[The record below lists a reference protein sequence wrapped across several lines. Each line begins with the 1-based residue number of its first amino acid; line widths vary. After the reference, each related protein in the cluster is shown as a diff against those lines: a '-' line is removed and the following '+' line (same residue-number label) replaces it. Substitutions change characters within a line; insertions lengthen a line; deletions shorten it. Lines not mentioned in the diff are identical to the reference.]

1 MKADA
6 PRSFGVH
13 LRRLREAAGYTQEEL
28 ATVAGIS
35 VHAVSALERGERR
48 RPQLE
53 TVRALTAALELVGDT
68 RDAFIGSARG
78 QPDATAADEL
88 TDVSLPVPLTPL
100 VGRDGDVG
108 TLRRWL
114 ADSSFRLVTLVGPG
128 GVGKTRVALEIAR
141 LLAAEGSTR
150 VKFVPLAYVRDA
162 GLAACAIAEALGLV
176 DVSGS
181 DLAARARGACD
192 GRATLLVL
200 DNFEQILDASPLI
213 GDLLTSVAA
222 LRLLIT
228 SRAPLKVRG
237 EREYALGPLA
247 LQADAD
253 AMPPDDLVRLPAVRL
268 FLDRVRDLQ
277 PEFQLTAAN
286 APLVAAI
293 CRRLDALP
301 LALELAAPWMKVLS
315 TQGLLN
321 RLEQDALLST
331 AGPRDLPERQQ
342 TMNATVAW
350 SYQLL
355 DRDMQRAFRRLGALP
370 GRFSLDAAAAVIGAR
385 EPVSAGNTAVLG
397 PVAGLIDKSLLL
409 RAETAVAAR
418 PLYRMLEVVRAYAGR
433 VLTASSDHDDA
444 MEGLVRYCIV
454 EASRALEGLVGPTQ
468 VEWLHRVHEDLEN
481 YRGALRWLIDR
492 DRAAE
497 AADIAW
503 GLRVFWL
510 IRGRAAEG
518 LWWYE
523 ATLKTPSL
531 PPAAESRALIGAAWM
546 RFNRGELGPARSAL
560 TRGLPLAHAAGD
572 LNTVVRAEEL
582 SARIAHGQGDLMAAR
597 RWFTQAIER
606 FQSLELPWGAGNALI
621 GVSVIALEIND
632 DRQAERLLDE
642 ATLLLRRAGPW
653 FLARA
658 LLVRGIAAV
667 RRGAADDAM
676 ALVRQSLTYICD
688 LHDKYAFVHAAVP
701 LAAAAALKGD
711 DLWAARILGV
721 RDVVAERTGAALVVK
736 PVQEL
741 KGQVERDTR
750 ARLGPDQWRRAYAAG
765 RQRSIESLLQ
775 DIDSK
780 LSSRTRALPIRSST
794 PEYSSTRGD

>member
-1 MKADA
+1 MKAPA
-6 PRSFGVH
+6 PRSFGAQ
-13 LRRLREAAGYTQEEL
+13 LRSLREAGGYTQEEL
-28 ATVAGIS
+28 ATIAGLS

-48 RPQLE
+48 RPHPE
-53 TVRALTAALELVGDT
+53 TVRALSAALDLAGAA
-68 RDAFIGSARG
+68 RDEFAGNARG
-78 QPDATAADEL
+78 EAAPTAVDEL
-88 TDVSLPVPLTPL
+88 TDRSFPVPPTSLL
-100 VGRDGDVG
+100 GRDGDVE

-114 ADSSFRLVTLVGPG
+114 ADPSFRMVTVVGPG
-128 GVGKTRVALEIAR
+128 GVGKTRLALELAGVV
-141 LLAAEGSTR
+141 AAETSTR
-150 VKFVPLAYVRDA
+150 VKFVPMAYVRDK
-162 GLAACAIAEALGLV
+162 GLAACAIAEALGLA
-176 DVSGS
+176 DVTGS
-181 DLAARARGACD
+181 DLPSRARAACD
-192 GRATLLVL
+192 GHATLLVL
-200 DNFEQILDASPLI
+200 DNCEQILDAAPLI
-213 GDLLTSVAA
+213 ADLLASVAA
-222 LRLLIT
+222 LRLLVT

-237 EREYALGPLA
+237 EREYAVGPLA

-253 AMPPDDLVRLPAVRL
+253 ALPPDDLARVPAVQL
-268 FLDRVRDLQ
+268 FLERVRELQ
-277 PEFQLTAAN
+277 PEYQLTAAN

-315 TQGLLN
+315 TQGLLD
-321 RLEQDALLST
+321 RLEHDALLST
-331 AGPRDLPERQQ
+331 AARRDLPERQQ

-355 DRDMQRAFRRLGALP
+355 DSSLQQAFRRLGALP
-370 GRFSLDAAAAVIGAR
+370 GRFSLDAAEAVIGAHA
-385 EPVSAGNTAVLG
+385 PGSAATPSALG
-397 PVAGLIDKSLLL
+397 LVAGLIDKSLLL
-409 RAETAVAAR
+409 RAETAVPAR

-433 VLTASSDHDDA
+433 VLTVSSDHDEA
-444 MEGLVRYCIV
+444 MQGLVRYCSV
-454 EASRALEGLVGPTQ
+454 EASRALEGLVGNRQ

-492 DRAAE
+492 GRAE

-523 ATLKTPSL
+523 AILKTPSL
-531 PPAAESRALIGAAWM
+531 PPAAESRALVAAAWM

-560 TRGLPLAHAAGD
+560 TRGLPLAHTAGD

-582 SARIAHGQGDLMAAR
+582 SARIAHGLGDLTAACQ
-597 RWFTQAIER
+597 WFTQAIER

-621 GVSVIALEIND
+621 GVSVIALELND
-632 DRQAERLLDE
+632 DKQAERLLDE
-642 ATLLLRRAGPW
+642 ATVLLRQAGPW

-667 RRGAADDAM
+667 RHGAADDAM

-701 LAAAAALKGD
+701 LAAAAALTGD

-736 PVQEL
+736 PVQKL
-741 KGQVERDTR
+741 KEQVERNTR
-750 ARLGPDQWRRAYAAG
+750 ARLGPDQWRRAYRAG

-775 DIDSK
+775 DIDSV
-780 LSSRTRALPIRSST
+780 LSGQPGTPGPTRSP
-794 PEYSSTRGD
+794 